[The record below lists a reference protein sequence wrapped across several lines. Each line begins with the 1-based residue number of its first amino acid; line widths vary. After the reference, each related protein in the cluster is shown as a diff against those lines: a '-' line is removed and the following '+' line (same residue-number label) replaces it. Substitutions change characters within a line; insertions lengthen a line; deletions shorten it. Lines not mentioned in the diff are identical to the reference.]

1 LAFQPI
7 QKYKVLIVE
16 DDSVM
21 REMLAIDF
29 TNKGYDVETAEGAIE
44 AIRLFQDQEFH
55 VILSDYRMPAGDGLQ
70 LLLELNKYKEQSLFY
85 RTSSFIFMLTGYS
98 DTPPQELM
106 DQGVCQVFSKPFDRK
121 KMHTIIK
128 EQLLSIH
135 TQDANDKVSVTSK
148 KPAA

>member
-1 LAFQPI
+1 MTFQPL
-7 QKYKVLIVE
+7 QKYKILIVE

-44 AIRLFQDQEFH
+44 AMGLIQDQEFH
-55 VILSDYRMPAGDGLQ
+55 VILSDYRMPEGDGLQ
-70 LLLELNKYKEQSLFY
+70 LLHELNKFKEQSNFY
-85 RTSSFIFMLTGYS
+85 KTSSLFFMLTGYS

-106 DQGVCQVFSKPFDRK
+106 AQGICQVFSKPFDRK
-121 KMHTIIK
+121 KMHTVIK
-128 EQLLSIH
+128 EQLLIVH
-135 TQDANDKVSVTSK
+135 THDSNQGNLVDHK